1 MLRPASPALLDSLET
16 LLGPRGFTREPE
28 ALAPWLSDWRGRY
41 QGKAAALLSPASTA
55 EAQAIVSR
63 CAEARVALVPQG
75 GNTSMVGGAT
85 PDGDALL
92 LSLRRMNAIRSI
104 SPDDNVALAEAGVI
118 LSDLHDAAMAAG
130 RRFP

>member
-1 MLRPASPALLDSLET
+1 MLRPASPSLLDSLES

-41 QGKAAALLSPASTA
+41 RGGAAALLAPASTA
-55 EAQAIVSR
+55 EVSAIVSR

-85 PDGDALL
+85 PEDEEEQRDVYRIGRPGTM
-92 LSLRRMNAIRSI
+92 SRS
-104 SPDDNVALAEAGVI
+104 SKPG
-118 LSDLHDAAMAAG
+118 
-130 RRFP
+130 